1 MVNLGFWQLATDI
14 MLLCSLVYLSF
25 QFVRSPRINAQLR
38 AVRELES
45 ALRVLVREADGA
57 GRSLND
63 QLMRRQQA
71 LEKALIDA
79 DLTEQRLQKAVSAQA
94 SRASDSPEP
103 ASIKTNSRQ
112 AQQAAVAEESSTAQ
126 SQLRRSIEVGQDSP
140 QAQWNKVNIYGEP
153 IQSEPINEVKSPGRA
168 QQKAMRTYSPLKA
181 AVQTEIVQ
189 DEAPLE
195 PTQAKRSE
203 RTKHSAVKE
212 AETAIE
218 DLYATA
224 EELLRAGEGLALV
237 AARTN
242 LPISDIRAL
251 SQMIIGERAVAE
263 TKQGSVPP
271 VVDEDPR
278 LGVMAT
284 MKRQTITL

>member
-1 MVNLGFWQLATDI
+1 MVNLGFWQLATDLL
-14 MLLCSLVYLSF
+14 LLCSLVYLSF

-79 DLTEQRLQKAVSAQA
+79 DLTEQRLQKVVAAQSPSAATIEATA
-94 SRASDSPEP
+94 SARN
-103 ASIKTNSRQ
+103 TTRQ
-112 AQQAAVAEESSTAQ
+112 TRTAPDAEETTN
-126 SQLRRSIEVGQDSP
+126 SQLRRSIEVGQDNP

-153 IQSEPINEVKSPGRA
+153 IQAEPISEAKAPGRA
-168 QQKAMRTYSPLKA
+168 QQRAMRTYSPLKA
-181 AVQTEIVQ
+181 AVQTEIVAEETPMQ
-189 DEAPLE
+189 
-195 PTQAKRSE
+195 PTPSKRSE
-203 RTKHSAVKE
+203 RIKPSAVKE
-212 AETAIE
+212 AEDAIE

-263 TKQGSVPP
+263 TKQGPLPP